1 MLDELEIVTII
12 DQNGAESRFTLLF
25 TRHLPYYTRHKA
37 PVSRLLFANNFGSTT
52 QRARLTLEAARL
64 DFMFD
69 YFVDAPL
76 GGQLNVDGVLLG
88 VTVGQGGCC
97 SLVYCKLYEEETF
110 DESLSHCSF
119 CKMLIE
125 LMSVA
130 VLLIH
135 LNLI

>member
-1 MLDELEIVTII
+1 
-12 DQNGAESRFTLLF
+12 
-25 TRHLPYYTRHKA
+25 
-37 PVSRLLFANNFGSTT
+37 
-52 QRARLTLEAARL
+52 
-64 DFMFD
+64 MFD

-88 VTVGQGGCC
+88 VTVGQGGCR
-97 SLVYCKLYEEETF
+97 SLIYCKLYEEETF
-110 DESLSHCSF
+110 EERFSHCSI

>member
-1 MLDELEIVTII
+1 M
-12 DQNGAESRFTLLF
+12 
-25 TRHLPYYTRHKA
+25 
-37 PVSRLLFANNFGSTT
+37 
-52 QRARLTLEAARL
+52 EAACL

-88 VTVGQGGCC
+88 VTVGQGDCR
-97 SLVYCKLYEEETF
+97 SLVYCKLYEEKTF
-110 DESLSHCSF
+110 EDRFSHRSF

-130 VLLIH
+130 VLQIH